1 MSCHEGATNARPPW
15 MEALSGVQDQEAAHE
30 HATQHLKAMAQATD
44 HEGATLAMPKI
55 TPSGSHTHSR

>member
-1 MSCHEGATNARPPW
+1 